1 MAAGDVPE
9 RMQAAALDE
18 FGGPEVITLRTL
30 PVPQIADDEVLLKVW
45 SAGVGVWDALERE
58 GTLVPEGSTFP
69 IVPGSEAAGTVAAV
83 GPQVTNVAVGDMVYV
98 YGYTRP
104 KGGFYAQYAATKAEY
119 VAKLPAGVPVQHA
132 GAMPTDALTA
142 LSGLDALG
150 LSAGSWVLIF
160 GASGG
165 QGHLAVQLAKRQGLR
180 VIAVASR
187 AEGVALVTRLG
198 ADVSLDGR
206 GEVTEVLARI
216 REAAPDGVDGV
227 LAMAGG
233 PTLDRL
239 AETLRDGGV
248 LAYPHGVQPEPG
260 ERPGVTVRAYDG
272 ETGPRQLQR
281 LNELIEAAPFEVH
294 VAEAF
299 PLGRAA
305 EAHRR
310 LQTSYLGRLLLTVN

>member
-1 MAAGDVPE
+1 MADGDVPE

-69 IVPGSEAAGTVAAV
+69 IVPGSDAAGTVAAV
-83 GPQVTNVAVGDMVYV
+83 GRQVSNVAVGDMVYV

-104 KGGFYAQYAATKAEY
+104 KGGFYAQYAATTAAY

-142 LSGLDALG
+142 LSGLDVLG

-206 GEVTEVLARI
+206 GEVTQVLARI
-216 REAAPDGVDGV
+216 REAAPDGVDGL

-239 AETLRDGGV
+239 TETLRDGGV

-281 LNELIEAAPFEVH
+281 LNELIEAGPFEVH
-294 VAEAF
+294 VAERF

>member
-1 MAAGDVPE
+1 MADGDVPE

-18 FGGPEVITLRTL
+18 FGGPEVITLRIL
-30 PVPQIADDEVLLKVW
+30 PVPQIADDEVLIKVW

-58 GTLVPEGSTFP
+58 GKLVPEGSSFP
-69 IVPGSEAAGTVAAV
+69 IVPGAEAAGSIAAA
-83 GPQVTNVAVGDMVYV
+83 GAKVTNVAVGDVVYV

-104 KGGFYAQYAATKAEY
+104 KGGFYAEYAATKAQY
-119 VAKLPAGVPVQHA
+119 VAKLPAGVPVEHA

-142 LSGLDALG
+142 LTGLDALG
-150 LSAGSWVLIF
+150 LATAEWVLIF

-165 QGHLAVQLAKRQGLR
+165 QGHLALQLAKRQGLN
-180 VIAVASR
+180 VIAVASG

-198 ADVSLDGR
+198 ADVALDGR
-206 GEVTEVLARI
+206 GDLAQVLARI
-216 REAAPDGVDGV
+216 REVAPDGVGGL

-233 PTLDRL
+233 RTLDQL

-260 ERPGVTVRAYDG
+260 ERPSVTVRAYDG

-281 LNELIEAAPFEVH
+281 LNELIEAGPFQVH
-294 VAEAF
+294 VAESF
-299 PLGRAA
+299 PLGKVA

-310 LQTSYLGRLLLTVN
+310 LQTSFTGRLVLTVA